1 MTEPED
7 MGYVAQVVPELAGLV
22 RPLGDAKTH
31 PDNARDHRIELIA
44 QSLQTFGQR
53 APIVVQ
59 ASTGLIVKGNGTYEA
74 AKLLGWDA
82 IAQTWQ
88 EMGDDEAMAFL
99 FADNRTSDLASY
111 KREKLLRGLQRLFDG
126 PGITDSLWEPREL
139 EDLRDEFTEITEL
152 PDQGAGEDEGLT
164 GEEKAA
170 AADKLRGEKL
180 HEMSLLLNDGDYREF
195 ALWVQTLQKEWGLK
209 GITDTIVLAVKYAV
223 EHIVVHKEPEPED
236 ARVEVEGRTDAQLKP
251 LPITEEDPDEN
262 FPI

>member
-1 MTEPED
+1 
-7 MGYVAQVVPELAGLV
+7 MGEILGL
-22 RPLGDAKTH
+22 
-31 PDNARDHRIELIA
+31 
-44 QSLQTFGQR
+44 
-53 APIVVQ
+53 
-59 ASTGLIVKGNGTYEA
+59 
-74 AKLLGWDA
+74 
-82 IAQTWQ
+82 
-88 EMGDDEAMAFL
+88 
-99 FADNRTSDLASY
+99 
-111 KREKLLRGLQRLFDG
+111 
-126 PGITDSLWEPREL
+126 GITHYPGLTVQNSLVGRFNATLKDPGLPEY
-139 EDLRDEFTEITEL
+139 LRDPKNWDPTMREQWG
-152 PDQGAGEDEGLT
+152 DDEGLT